1 MPVQWVW
8 LITVRSLQLWTSAD
22 AERTLEVWVCITL
35 QSKELQAL
43 VSGDSPLKPQILN
56 LPTFSPGQ
64 EPNLSAKRNSHREP
78 FLFPYENKYLQKV
91 KQKDR
96 G

>member
-1 MPVQWVW
+1 MCV
-8 LITVRSLQLWTSAD
+8 
-22 AERTLEVWVCITL
+22 TL
-35 QSKELQAL
+35 QSKEPQAL

-64 EPNLSAKRNSHREP
+64 QPNLSAKRNSHREP
-78 FLFPYENKYLQKV
+78 FLFPYENKYLQEV

-96 G
+96 GWTGV